1 MRTKY
6 PCEMP
11 KSNAVPLYHQVSAP
25 EMEKIKAKL
34 DTAQKECIRI
44 ARIAEKLQQ
53 ENSQLKRIFR
63 NIENRIEQFKKQ
75 MEEK

>member
-25 EMEKIKAKL
+25 EMGKIKVKL

-44 ARIAEKLQQ
+44 AALAARLQK